1 MAEIFN
7 AGKVKSIKIENAYKA
22 NEMTLNEFAL
32 SRLAT
37 SDDVLFNTG
46 ASALDDPHADE
57 VAANAG
63 KATVA
68 GAVGPKFVK
77 SHTASLRLFGNN
89 TYVSII
95 PGDSVVVKI
104 DGTLD
109 ATAQVAYY
117 LDQATAFGFLKVTL
131 CSDAEGATEIPSA
144 AAAAAA
150 KVVTAEEGQSDPSE
164 GTTEEKK

>member
-7 AGKVKSIKIENAYKA
+7 AGKVKSIKIENIYKA

-46 ASALDDPHADE
+46 ASALGDPHAGED
-57 VAANAG
+57 AASKG

-68 GAVGPKFVK
+68 GAVGPEFVK
-77 SHTASLRLFGNN
+77 SHIASLRLFGNN
-89 TYVSII
+89 TYVSIL

-131 CSDAEGATEIPSA
+131 CSDAEGATEISN

-150 KVVTAEEGQSDPSE
+150 KVVNTEDGQSDSSE
-164 GTTEEKK
+164 DATE